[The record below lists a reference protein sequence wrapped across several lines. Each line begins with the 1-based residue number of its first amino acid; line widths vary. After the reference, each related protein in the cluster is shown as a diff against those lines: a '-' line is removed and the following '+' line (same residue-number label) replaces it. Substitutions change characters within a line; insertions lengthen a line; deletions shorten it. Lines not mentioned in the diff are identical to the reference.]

1 MYFSQSRTGALR
13 PTSGPGLSKRSRN
26 NTNNGVERHKSKL
39 PRGMYINHDD
49 IVKLASQ
56 DSNSR
61 GDDLLTNMDREIS
74 TLLSQVRCIQF
85 ISILKTTTTKSL
97 EEQKRFDLLIVGGGG
112 WCRRIFVLTF
122 IQTNIIC
129 LILGTIFFFNLIN
142 SGMYRCTCE
151 ISYGI
156 TII

>member
-1 MYFSQSRTGALR
+1 MYFSFSCPRIVSQISRTGSLR

-61 GDDLLTNMDREIS
+61 GDDLLINMDREIS
-74 TLLSQVRCIQF
+74 TRLSQVR
-85 ISILKTTTTKSL
+85 SKYLKSFFLNSL
-97 EEQKRFDLLIVGGGG
+97 EKEKRFDLFTDG
-112 WCRRIFVLTF
+112 WIRITLF
-122 IQTNIIC
+122 
-129 LILGTIFFFNLIN
+129 
-142 SGMYRCTCE
+142 
-151 ISYGI
+151 
-156 TII
+156 

>member
-1 MYFSQSRTGALR
+1 MLIYCIFLSHTHINTKPKKLKKSPSLSRRNISRTGALR

-61 GDDLLTNMDREIS
+61 SDDLLTNMDREIS
-74 TLLSQVRCIQF
+74 TLLSQVR
-85 ISILKTTTTKSL
+85 
-97 EEQKRFDLLIVGGGG
+97 
-112 WCRRIFVLTF
+112 
-122 IQTNIIC
+122 
-129 LILGTIFFFNLIN
+129 
-142 SGMYRCTCE
+142 
-151 ISYGI
+151 
-156 TII
+156 